1 MQRLPNKELTYE
13 QIIHLLNYY
22 KISKGAEAVVC
33 EGPTDYSVYK
43 IFVENFDVAEMPDN
57 KEKKVNLIYQADL
70 DFSTKILSTISCN
83 GKLVGYEMSSKPF
96 LMSYKIETLLFDN
109 EELLHYFKQ
118 TKKIL
123 EYFKSKGIIYGDFDP
138 RNILIDR
145 RTGEIMFCDMDNIE
159 IEGCPMDII
168 PWDLYDYKENRGIDF
183 GVHPYMHNIILL
195 KTLSED
201 IYTINPFTRKRLF
214 HRPSK
219 AIIESMKDVESFNDK
234 YLIDYVK
241 KLSR

>member
-22 KISKGAEAVVC
+22 KISKGSEAVVC

-43 IFVENFDVAEMPDN
+43 IFVENFDVAEMLDN

-118 TKKIL
+118 TKK
-123 EYFKSKGIIYGDFDP
+123 
-138 RNILIDR
+138 
-145 RTGEIMFCDMDNIE
+145 
-159 IEGCPMDII
+159 
-168 PWDLYDYKENRGIDF
+168 
-183 GVHPYMHNIILL
+183 
-195 KTLSED
+195 ED
-201 IYTINPFTRKRLF
+201 
-214 HRPSK
+214 
-219 AIIESMKDVESFNDK
+219 
-234 YLIDYVK
+234 
-241 KLSR
+241 